1 MVKFL
6 FTGACAPL
14 GVWLLITGVTVFRV
28 QAQRL
33 RSRDA
38 GVPVTC
44 RDGYMEVAVTPSEF
58 GGTTITFNI
67 RVTVQC
73 TRDGQV
79 VVVVSRN
86 ATRPQLSLNSV
97 GMLGGRNPPCNP
109 VRTSSAFTMFK
120 FPVSACGTTM
130 KRRGSDVVYENL
142 MSAFIDV
149 RTGPGGSITRD
160 STYKLLLQ
168 CQYAGNKSVPLQ
180 AVVYTIAPPPPVVAQ
195 GPLRV
200 ELRIAREQSYGSY
213 YTSLDYPV
221 TYVLRE
227 PVYVEVRILE
237 RTDTNIVL
245 TLDDCWATSTPSP
258 LGKPQ
263 WNLLVDGCSYRDD
276 NYLTSLVPVDAA
288 TSRLPNPTHYKRF
301 VLKMFTFVDPASRR
315 ALKEMIYIH
324 CSAAVCYPSVMDS
337 CVKRCIA
344 KRHARDAP
352 LQTVRKEASSKQTAV
367 ASSGAVILTA
377 PDARAL
383 ESWDSEGEVNVQ
395 CTRDG
400 YMMTAISKA
409 VTKPDLLLNSVSL
422 IGGRNPPCAP
432 VGRSAS
438 FLLFKF
444 PLGACGTRL
453 RLADDKVV
461 YENEM
466 SGTIDVLDSRY
477 GSITRDADYKL
488 TIRCLYSAKMA
499 LPLQVQIQSVD
510 PPRPVAEQGP
520 LRIELRIARDK
531 AYGSYFADLE
541 YPLVRVLREL
551 VYVEVRLLGRTDTK
565 IHLVLDDCWAT
576 STTSPLSEPRWSLLV
591 DGCPYKEDY
600 NYLTSLIPVDAS
612 SGLVNPTHYKRFQ
625 LKMFAFVNVLLKKAS
640 KDPLFL
646 YCSAAACSPSA
657 SDSCTVSCPPGGRFV
672 RQAEFTQW
680 DMVIAHSGP
689 IIFME
694 AEKNVEVDLNGRARN
709 AYSDVDLVTDSKPSL
724 IGAPFQEGSEVE
736 DQGFMKHLPWVLTVV
751 LMGAVLVAAVWKLTR
766 RTSRETKL

>member
-1 MVKFL
+1 MERSVSSAAL
-6 FTGACAPL
+6 WTGLCLLLSGMDLSLAAQGYQATVVCSDRYMDLRVSAVQSARLSVRFQVSGSNPRDCQVAENEKLSCGDRFVNETACTETGCCFDRNAP
-14 GVWLLITGVTVFRV
+14 
-28 QAQRL
+28 
-33 RSRDA
+33 
-38 GVPVTC
+38 
-44 RDGYMEVAVTPSEF
+44 VACYYS
-58 GGTTITFNI
+58 NS
-67 RVTVQC
+67 VTVQC

-97 GMLGGRNPPCNP
+97 SMFGGRNPPCNP

-130 KRRGSDVVYENL
+130 KRRGSDVVYENLMSAFIDVRTGPGGSITRDSTYKLLLQCQYAGNKSVPLQAVVYTIAPPPPVVAQGPLRVELRIAREQSYGSYYTSLDYPVTYVLREPVYVEVRVLERTDTNIVLTLDDCWATSTPSPLGKPQWNLLVDGSIYTVVQLCAILLLWGPVMPPALNQNPHWRFVLSSPGTLRDAPLQTVRKEASSKQTAVASSGAVILTAPDARALESWDFESEVPQSLGYGLMGVAASVVLVVFVLVPVAKTDWEVAVKCINKKNLSKSQILLGKEIKILKELQHENIVALYDVQRRGSDVVYENL

-301 VLKMFTFVDPASRR
+301 VLKMFTFVDPVSRR

-324 CSAAVCYPSVMDS
+324 CSAAVCYPSVLDS

-383 ESWDSEGEVNVQ
+383 ESWDFESEVPQ
-395 CTRDG
+395 SLG
-400 YMMTAISKA
+400 YGLMGVAA
-409 VTKPDLLLNSVSL
+409 SVVL
-422 IGGRNPPCAP
+422 
-432 VGRSAS
+432 
-438 FLLFKF
+438 
-444 PLGACGTRL
+444 
-453 RLADDKVV
+453 VV
-461 YENEM
+461 F
-466 SGTIDVLDSRY
+466 VL
-477 GSITRDADYKL
+477 
-488 TIRCLYSAKMA
+488 
-499 LPLQVQIQSVD
+499 V
-510 PPRPVAEQGP
+510 PVAVCRLKP
-520 LRIELRIARDK
+520 
-531 AYGSYFADLE
+531 
-541 YPLVRVLREL
+541 RVE
-551 VYVEVRLLGRTDTK
+551 
-565 IHLVLDDCWAT
+565 
-576 STTSPLSEPRWSLLV
+576 
-591 DGCPYKEDY
+591 
-600 NYLTSLIPVDAS
+600 
-612 SGLVNPTHYKRFQ
+612 
-625 LKMFAFVNVLLKKAS
+625 
-640 KDPLFL
+640 
-646 YCSAAACSPSA
+646 
-657 SDSCTVSCPPGGRFV
+657 
-672 RQAEFTQW
+672 
-680 DMVIAHSGP
+680 
-689 IIFME
+689 
-694 AEKNVEVDLNGRARN
+694 
-709 AYSDVDLVTDSKPSL
+709 
-724 IGAPFQEGSEVE
+724 
-736 DQGFMKHLPWVLTVV
+736 
-751 LMGAVLVAAVWKLTR
+751 
-766 RTSRETKL
+766 ETKL

>member
-1 MVKFL
+1 MVKCL
-6 FTGACAPL
+6 FTGACARL
-14 GVWLLITGVTVFRV
+14 GVWLLITGVTVFKV

-38 GVPVTC
+38 SVPVTC
-44 RDGYMEVAVTPSEF
+44 SDGYMEVAVTPSEF

-67 RVTVQC
+67 RDQTQQLVDAATLESCKYTVYKKNADLTWVLSVSFDACYIQKGYFYIQDVQVVGSDAAGRVVFGGNVAMKCPLLAVAVPVSGSIASGSCDVPVTEKLSCGESFIRKDDCEAQDCCYDQNSQYPCYYGNKVTVQC

-86 ATRPQLSLNSV
+86 ATRPQLSLGSV
-97 GMLGGRNPPCNP
+97 SMLGGRNPPCNP

-130 KRRGSDVVYENL
+130 KRNGSDVVYENL

-168 CQYAGNKSVPLQ
+168 CRYAGNKSVPLQ
-180 AVVYTIAPPPPVVAQ
+180 AVVYTIAPPPPVAAQ

-263 WNLLVDGCSYRDD
+263 WNLLVDGCPYRDD

-301 VLKMFTFVDPASRR
+301 VLKMFAFVNPFSRQ

-352 LQTVRKEASSKQTAV
+352 LQMVRKEASSKQTAV

-383 ESWDSEGEVNVQ
+383 ESWDFESEVPQSLGNGLMGV
-395 CTRDG
+395 
-400 YMMTAISKA
+400 AA
-409 VTKPDLLLNSVSL
+409 SVVL
-422 IGGRNPPCAP
+422 
-432 VGRSAS
+432 
-438 FLLFKF
+438 
-444 PLGACGTRL
+444 
-453 RLADDKVV
+453 VV
-461 YENEM
+461 F
-466 SGTIDVLDSRY
+466 VL
-477 GSITRDADYKL
+477 
-488 TIRCLYSAKMA
+488 
-499 LPLQVQIQSVD
+499 V
-510 PPRPVAEQGP
+510 PVA
-520 LRIELRIARDK
+520 
-531 AYGSYFADLE
+531 
-541 YPLVRVLREL
+541 VW
-551 VYVEVRLLGRTDTK
+551 RLK
-565 IHLVLDDCWAT
+565 
-576 STTSPLSEPRWSLLV
+576 
-591 DGCPYKEDY
+591 
-600 NYLTSLIPVDAS
+600 
-612 SGLVNPTHYKRFQ
+612 
-625 LKMFAFVNVLLKKAS
+625 
-640 KDPLFL
+640 
-646 YCSAAACSPSA
+646 
-657 SDSCTVSCPPGGRFV
+657 
-672 RQAEFTQW
+672 
-680 DMVIAHSGP
+680 
-689 IIFME
+689 
-694 AEKNVEVDLNGRARN
+694 
-709 AYSDVDLVTDSKPSL
+709 
-724 IGAPFQEGSEVE
+724 
-736 DQGFMKHLPWVLTVV
+736 PWVE
-751 LMGAVLVAAVWKLTR
+751 
-766 RTSRETKL
+766 ETKL